1 MRFLRTYRL
10 FESLR
15 GRLRYLGP
23 NPTADTIV
31 TRTINGEKQVLL
43 VQRSK
48 WSSAEPNKWSIPGGF
63 VDTLSRPGNEWR
75 EGYETPLMAAKREV
89 LEETGLDL
97 SNIPDDNFQLIGV
110 YDSLE
115 RDPRN
120 TEESWVKSHSFTV
133 EIPDNMGNG
142 VRGMDDAQ
150 DAKWFTIDELNQM
163 SKQDFAF
170 DHIDRLIELGLFEQR

>member
-15 GRLRYLGP
+15 GKLRYLGP

-31 TRTINGEKQVLL
+31 TRTINGDKQVLL
-43 VQRSK
+43 IQRSK
-48 WSSAEPNKWSIPGGF
+48 WASAEPNKWSIPGGF
-63 VDTLSRPGNEWR
+63 VDTLSKVGERWKD
-75 EGYETPLMAAKREV
+75 GYETPLDAAKREV
-89 LEETGLDL
+89 FEETGLDL
-97 SNIPDDNFQLIGV
+97 SSIPNNNFHLIGT

-133 EIPDNMGNG
+133 EIPGDMGDNIK
-142 VRGMDDAQ
+142 GMDDAQ
-150 DAKWFTIDELNQM
+150 EAKWFTTDELNQM
-163 SKQDFAF
+163 SKEDFAF
-170 DHIDRLIELGLFEQR
+170 DHVDRLIELGLFE